1 MPFLNNTPHVPGP
14 PRPIATKVSDEH
26 GVKRKF
32 EEMAGLVPPTKR
44 VFDGSF
50 RVAPSIN
57 LPENALTETLFVPD
71 HMVGLLIGAGGQH
84 VMTLQNETST
94 KIEVAPNSYGK
105 PRAVTLTGLQENINE
120 VRTRIQGLIDQHGG
134 DAQNSDVETIDI
146 VIPAAKAGL
155 IIGSGGATIKQLMGE
170 SNAKMYLIQETNQNN
185 GIDKPLKITGSKEAV
200 QKARTLVLD
209 LINQG
214 SGGAPP
220 YIEIP
225 VPKAAVG
232 LIIGNGG
239 NTIKKMQEDFNVR
252 IQFKPDIP
260 TQDPTTKIC
269 QILGEPDDYQNCAQK
284 ILEMVSSME
293 QRKGGEGG
301 FHGNDNDHMA
311 QQYSAPIDNSQ
322 TVVQMSVPASKAGLV
337 IGKNGEVIRLLK
349 MQSGANIE
357 LDRHAKANAN
367 SDKIRIFKISGSQYQ
382 AAKAQ
387 HLIKQ
392 IVGEVPKHQRFMT
405 QQEFMQQGG
414 QQGGGGQPM
423 MNQQMMQ
430 PNQMPFMGGMMGG
443 PGGSMDPMQQM
454 GGMSGGFPGAG
465 GGMMPNAGNPAAG
478 GWMNQAAGG
487 MPGGNM
493 MMPGAQGGSGGN
505 PYEQWTQW
513 MQSFQKQAA
522 GQPDYMNQ
530 YMEYMK
536 KYMEQMGQQSGQ
548 NYSKEQI
555 DMWMNYMKSMLGGG
569 AGGATG
575 GPSGGVKAE
584 PGTSGV
590 PGGMPGSWPMPNP
603 GAAGGSAGG
612 SGGQNQM
619 EAMEQWQRFYQQM
632 QQQ

>member
-32 EEMAGLVPPTKR
+32 EEMTGIVPPNKR

-50 RVAPSIN
+50 RVAPAIN
-57 LPENALTETLFVPD
+57 IPENALTETLFVPD

-84 VMTLQNETST
+84 VMSLQNETCT

-105 PRAVTLTGLQENINE
+105 PRAVTLTGMQENINE
-120 VRTRIQGLIDQHGG
+120 VRNRIQGLIDQHGG
-134 DAQNSDVETIDI
+134 DAQSSDVETIDV

-155 IIGSGGATIKQLMGE
+155 IIGSGGATIKQLMAE

-185 GIDKPLKITGSKEAV
+185 GIDKPLKITGTKEAV

-260 TQDPTTKIC
+260 SQDPSTKIC
-269 QILGEPDDYQNCAQK
+269 QILGDPDNYQNCAQK
-284 ILEMVSSME
+284 ILEMISSME
-293 QRKGGEGG
+293 QRKGEG
-301 FHGNDNDHMA
+301 FHGSDHDHMA
-311 QQYSAPIDNSQ
+311 QQYSAPVDNSQ
-322 TVVQMSVPASKAGLV
+322 TVVQMSVPAAKAGLV

-357 LDRHAKANAN
+357 LDRHAKQNAS
-367 SDKIRIFKISGSQYQ
+367 SDKIRIFKISGNQYQ

-405 QQEFMQQGG
+405 QQEFMQQG
-414 QQGGGGQPM
+414 QPGGGGNQPM

-430 PNQMPFMGGMMGG
+430 PNQMQPFMGMMGG
-443 PGGSMDPMQQM
+443 PSGGMDPMQQM
-454 GGMSGGFPGAG
+454 GAMGPYSASAPS
-465 GGMMPNAGNPAAG
+465 GGMMPSAGNPAAG
-478 GWMNQAAGG
+478 GWMNQGAGG
-487 MPGGNM
+487 MPGQNM
-493 MMPGAQGGSGGN
+493 MMPG
-505 PYEQWTQW
+505 
-513 MQSFQKQAA
+513 
-522 GQPDYMNQ
+522 NQ
-530 YMEYMK
+530 
-536 KYMEQMGQQSGQ
+536 
-548 NYSKEQI
+548 
-555 DMWMNYMKSMLGGG
+555 G
-569 AGGATG
+569 AGGGMYMSLKCSSFAVAAKRQRGCYGVRLFSTTRRG
-575 GPSGGVKAE
+575 VLVFLRFWFTRSMMCKGGVL
-584 PGTSGV
+584 T
-590 PGGMPGSWPMPNP
+590 
-603 GAAGGSAGG
+603 
-612 SGGQNQM
+612 
-619 EAMEQWQRFYQQM
+619 
-632 QQQ
+632 